1 MWELFGL
8 GIIIVAGI
16 ILISLFF
23 VPAIIVALNLTILYL
38 LFVRISTEIRK
49 YKRGEYFAIG
59 AVAGLIVILLVPMP
73 LWHITDWAIVTY
85 VVATL
90 WRLIERHN

>member
-8 GIIIVAGI
+8 GIIVISGI

-23 VPAIIVALNLTILYL
+23 VPAIIVALNLVILYL
-38 LFVRISTEIRK
+38 LFLRISTEIRK

-59 AVAGLIVILLVPMP
+59 AVAGMIFILLVPMP
-73 LWHITDWAIVTY
+73 FWHITSWAIAMY
-85 VVATL
+85 IIATL